1 MSELGAQVNEL
12 GDVQKQKESLAK
24 WIESSE
30 NSVAEYLKRPSKYRP
45 EALQMELNMISD
57 LQQTISEKQA
67 TLNEICPEDYDLK
80 IGLDTLDSHVS
91 MLLDKRYSQQTTIEE
106 FRCYYQDCQN
116 WFEKLSKTLAD
127 LDEK

>member
-57 LQQTISEKQA
+57 LQQTITEKQA
-67 TLNEICPEDYDLK
+67 TLNEICPSDYDLK
-80 IGLDTLDSHVS
+80 IALDTLDSHIT
-91 MLLDKRYSQQTTIEE
+91 MLLDRRYSQQAIIEE
-106 FRCYYQDCQN
+106 FRYYYQDCQN
-116 WFEKLSKTLAD
+116 WFEKLRNFY
-127 LDEK
+127 

>member
-57 LQQTISEKQA
+57 LQQTITEKQA
-67 TLNEICPEDYDLK
+67 TLNEICPSDYDLK
-80 IGLDTLDSHVS
+80 IALDTLDSHIT
-91 MLLDKRYSQQTTIEE
+91 MLLDRRYSQQAIIEE
-106 FRCYYQDCQN
+106 FRYYYQDCQN
-116 WFEKLSKTLAD
+116 WFEKLSKTVM
-127 LDEK
+127 EQV